1 MNTFINFI
9 KRAVGRKKPPHKQ
22 VAVNNAA
29 SANVIARADHSISRK
44 GISDNALK
52 VLTRLHH
59 SGFSAYLVGGGVRDL
74 LLGREPKDF
83 DVATD
88 AKPEQVRKIF
98 RNCRLIGRR
107 FRLAHVFF
115 KEEIIEVATF
125 RSASD
130 DTYEEQ
136 DQSQSLQGLILRDNV
151 YGNLEDDV
159 WRRDFTVNAL
169 YYNIAD
175 FSVVDFT
182 QGMDD
187 LNQGII
193 RVIGDPEQ
201 RFREDPVRMLRA
213 VRFAAKLGFRIHP
226 DTAKPIAQMGE
237 LLAHIASARLFDE
250 ILKLFLAG
258 HSQETFAQ
266 LRHYNLFQWLFP
278 LTEASLT
285 DATTHQDTDRLI
297 MSTLKNTDE
306 RIHIGK
312 PVTPAFLLTAMLWYP
327 IQKQTQEL
335 EQQGLK
341 NALAFEKAIHK
352 VIQMQGRH
360 TSIPRRYLTTMQ
372 EICQMQ
378 FHLESRRGKRPL
390 RLIQQQRFRAGYDF
404 LLMRANTDPVLKPL
418 ADWWTHFQTA
428 SEEEQLA
435 ALAALKTASPRQ
447 KPKASRGEG

>member
-1 MNTFINFI
+1 LNTFIKFI
-9 KRAVGRKKPPHKQ
+9 KRAVKRKKPPHGE
-22 VAVNNAA
+22 VVVNTPV
-29 SANVIARADHSISRK
+29 SANIIARADHGISRK
-44 GISDNALK
+44 AISDNALK
-52 VLTRLHH
+52 VLTHLHH

-115 KEEIIEVATF
+115 KAEIIEVATF

-130 DTYEEQ
+130 DSYEEQ
-136 DQSQSLQGLILRDNV
+136 DKAQSLQGIILSDNI

-175 FSVVDFT
+175 FSLVDFT
-182 QGMDD
+182 QGISD

-193 RVIGDPEQ
+193 RVIGEPEQ

-213 VRFAAKLGFRIHP
+213 VRFAAKLGFRIHA
-226 DTAKPIAQMGE
+226 DTAKPIGQMGE
-237 LLAHIASARLFDE
+237 LLAHVPPARLFDE

-258 HSQETFAQ
+258 YAQETFAQ

-285 DATTHQDTDRLI
+285 DTTTHQDTDCLI
-297 MSTLKNTDE
+297 MITLKNTDE
-306 RIHIGK
+306 RVHVGK

-327 IQKQTQEL
+327 ICKQTEEIQ
-335 EQQGLK
+335 QQGVK
-341 NALAFEKAIHK
+341 KALAFEKAIHK
-352 VIQMQGRH
+352 IIQIQGRH
-360 TSIPRRYLTTMQ
+360 ISIPRRYLTTMQ

-378 FHLESRRGKRPL
+378 YHLESRRGKHPL
-390 RLIQQQRFRAGYDF
+390 RLVQQQRFRAGYDF
-404 LLMRANTDPVLKPL
+404 LLMRAHTDPSLKPL

-428 SEEEQLA
+428 DQEEQLA
-435 ALAALKTASPRQ
+435 ALAALKPIHPRQ
-447 KPKASRGEG
+447 KPKATRVKS